1 VIDFYSEGLQY
12 SETIDPLM
20 KNVDEG
26 GVQLTEEEKFYLL
39 TFLKTLSDTTFLQNS
54 AYAPAD

>member
-20 KNVDEG
+20 KNVNDG

-39 TFLKTLSDTTFLQNS
+39 TFLKTLSDFSFIQNS
-54 AYAPAD
+54 AYVPTD